1 MWFQPTKKRRGGS
14 AFIEAEADLSDGDD
28 CSSDDTDGS
37 SLDEMDDSFIYDQS
51 QCSQQDPNGKWLFT
65 VFLAEG
71 AGGSNI
77 YCCCC

>member
-1 MWFQPTKKRRGGS
+1 MWFQPAKKRRGGS
-14 AFIEAEADLSDGDD
+14 AFIEAEADLSEGDD

-65 VFLAEG
+65 AFLAEG
-71 AGGSNI
+71 EAGGSSI
-77 YCCCC
+77 SCCR